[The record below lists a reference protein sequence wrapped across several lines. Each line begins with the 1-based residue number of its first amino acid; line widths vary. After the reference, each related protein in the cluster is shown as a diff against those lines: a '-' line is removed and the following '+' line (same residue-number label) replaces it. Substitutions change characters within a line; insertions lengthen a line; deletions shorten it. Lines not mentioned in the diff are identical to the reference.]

1 MKNIL
6 DIPRTAMEVFNL
18 LPEGTLCE
26 VIDNILY
33 MSPSP
38 TTDHQRILF
47 DLAYQLRSSTKDT
60 GLGEVFIA
68 PCDVYLDAE
77 QSVVQPDII
86 YIKKENIGIIQR
98 KGIFG
103 APSLVIEILS
113 SNKNYDKEKKFEL
126 YKRNS
131 VTEYI
136 IVDADT
142 KDVLH
147 YLLVEGNYQLQPN
160 SSTGRLIVN
169 QLSIT
174 LSF

>member
-6 DIPRTAMEVFNL
+6 DIPKTAMEVFNL

-26 VIDNILY
+26 VIDNTLY

-47 DLAYQLRSSTKDT
+47 DLAYQLRSATKDT

-77 QSVVQPDII
+77 QNVVQPDII
-86 YIKKENIGIIQR
+86 YIKKEHANIIQR
-98 KGIFG
+98 KGIYG
-103 APSLVIEILS
+103 APDLVIEILS

-126 YKRNS
+126 YRRNGIA
-131 VTEYI
+131 EYI
-136 IVDADT
+136 IVDADS
-142 KDVLH
+142 KEVLH
-147 YLLVEGNYQLQPN
+147 YLLIAGNYQQQSGLPGHVVLSQL
-160 SSTGRLIVN
+160 SSTL
-169 QLSIT
+169 T
-174 LSF
+174 F

>member
-26 VIDNILY
+26 VIDNTLY

-86 YIKKENIGIIQR
+86 YIKKENTGIIQR

-103 APSLVIEILS
+103 APNLVIEILS

-131 VTEYI
+131 VAEYI
-136 IVDADT
+136 IADADT

-147 YLLVEGNYQLQPN
+147 YLLIEGNYQLQPN

>member
-26 VIDNILY
+26 VIDNTLY

-47 DLAYQLRSSTKDT
+47 DLAYQLRSATKDT
-60 GLGEVFIA
+60 GLGEIFIA

-86 YIKKENIGIIQR
+86 YIKKEHTDIIQR
-98 KGIFG
+98 KGIYG
-103 APSLVIEILS
+103 TPDLVIEILS
-113 SNKNYDKEKKFEL
+113 SNKNYDKEKKFDL
-126 YKRNS
+126 YKRNGIA
-131 VTEYI
+131 EYI
-136 IVDADT
+136 IVDADNRE
-142 KDVLH
+142 VLH
-147 YLLVEGNYQLQPN
+147 YLLVEGNYQLQQGL
-160 SSTGRLIVN
+160 TAGRVTVI
-169 QLSIT
+169 QLSLT
-174 LSF
+174 LAF